1 MRKYKLWPV
10 CFRLDGLIHSC
21 FSTIVTFLI
30 DPLIEPSVLLS
41 RKTALSRPSPVPAL
55 PGVYAWY
62 FQEVPL
68 GVPVQGCAVKEGRTL
83 LYAGISPSRA
93 KSSQSLRRR
102 ITYHYRGNAEG
113 STLRL
118 TLGVLL
124 AAQSGFPLRRVG
136 SGKRLTFTHLGEQW
150 LDDWM
155 EQNAYVC
162 WVEHPEPWKVERVLF
177 ENVSLP
183 LNIQDNRH
191 HPFSTQ
197 LSEMR
202 SAAKREAKE
211 LPLANEGN
219 QRRLMGN

>member
-1 MRKYKLWPV
+1 M
-10 CFRLDGLIHSC
+10 
-21 FSTIVTFLI
+21 TFLI
-30 DPLIEPSVLLS
+30 DALIQPAALLG
-41 RKTALSRPSPVPAL
+41 RQIALSKPSPIPPS

-62 FQEVPL
+62 FQELPP
-68 GVPVQGCAVKEGRTL
+68 GVFADGCVVKDGLTL

-93 KSSQSLRRR
+93 KSTQNLRKR

-136 SGKRLTFTHLGEQW
+136 SGRRLTFTHLGEQW

-155 EQNAYVC
+155 EQNAHVC
-162 WVEHPEPWKVERVLF
+162 WIEHREPWQVERDLF
-177 ENVSLP
+177 ESVSLP

-191 HPFSTQ
+191 HSFSTQ
-197 LSEMR
+197 LSEFR

-211 LPLANEGN
+211 LPIANEGN
-219 QRRLMGN
+219 QQRFMQN

>member
-1 MRKYKLWPV
+1 MT
-10 CFRLDGLIHSC
+10 S
-21 FSTIVTFLI
+21 LI
-30 DPLIEPSVLLS
+30 DALIKPETLLS
-41 RKTALSRPSPVPAL
+41 RKTALLKPSPIPAL

-62 FQEVPL
+62 FQEVPP
-68 GVPVQGCAVKEGRTL
+68 GVPVQGCIVRDGRTL

-93 KSSQSLRRR
+93 KSTQNLRKR

-136 SGKRLTFTHLGEQW
+136 SGRRLTFTHLGEQW

-162 WVEHPEPWKVERVLF
+162 WIEHPEPWRVERGLF
-177 ENVSLP
+177 ERVSLP
-183 LNIQDNRH
+183 INIQDNRH

-197 LSEMR
+197 LSEYR

-211 LPLANEGN
+211 LPIANEGN
-219 QRRLMGN
+219 QQRLMRI